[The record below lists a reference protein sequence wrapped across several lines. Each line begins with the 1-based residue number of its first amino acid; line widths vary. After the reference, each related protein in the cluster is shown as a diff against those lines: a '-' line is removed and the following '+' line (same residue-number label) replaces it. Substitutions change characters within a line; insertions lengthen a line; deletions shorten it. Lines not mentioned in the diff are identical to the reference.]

1 MPWAKIIQKRPQ
13 GRAADVDGVIRYT
26 GEIAEFPDH
35 ILEIRPTWFELV
47 EPPKPKR
54 AAPAPKPK
62 KATTPKP
69 KKATTAPK
77 AKKTT
82 KRKTTRRK
90 AD

>member
-26 GEIAEFPDH
+26 GEIAEFPDQ

-62 KATTPKP
+62 KATPKP
-69 KKATTAPK
+69 KKATPKPK

>member
-1 MPWAKIIQKRPQ
+1 MAWAKIIRKRPQ

-26 GEIAEFPDH
+26 GEIAEFPDQ

-47 EPPKPKR
+47 EPPKK

-62 KATTPKP
+62 KATP
-69 KKATTAPK
+69 APK

-82 KRKTTRRK
+82 KRKTTKRK

>member
-54 AAPAPKPK
+54 AAPKPK
-62 KATTPKP
+62 KATPKP
-69 KKATTAPK
+69 KKAPAPK